1 MAVKISDR
9 RVVESIVDGLARA
22 VGEKPEDVV
31 WFFQVRELARS
42 MDEPMSDDEAWE
54 VIVKDRKAVG
64 TSTEGLLE
72 IAREELKKFRRIER
86 KMKKLGVI

>member
-1 MAVKISDR
+1 MRWGRS
-9 RVVESIVDGLARA
+9 EARA

-31 WFFQVRELARS
+31 WFFQVGEPARS
-42 MDEPMSDDEAWE
+42 MDEPMGDDEAWE

-64 TSTEGLLE
+64 TSTGDLLE
-72 IAREELKKFRRIER
+72 TAREELKKFRRIER